1 MNIMEREG
9 ELHVLT
15 LKVICD
21 DVKGLLT
28 SPTSFQELGIFII
41 YMQAFKRELC
51 LELPP

>member
-1 MNIMEREG
+1 MEREG

-28 SPTSFQELGIFII
+28 SPTSFLELGIFII
-41 YMQAFKRELC
+41 YTCKPLRGSFA
-51 LELPP
+51 